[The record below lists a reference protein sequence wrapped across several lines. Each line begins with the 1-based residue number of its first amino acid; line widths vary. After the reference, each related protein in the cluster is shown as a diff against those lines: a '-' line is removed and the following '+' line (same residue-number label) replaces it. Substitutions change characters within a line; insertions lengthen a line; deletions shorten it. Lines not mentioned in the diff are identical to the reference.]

1 MKHVVITG
9 SNRGIGLAFCRH
21 YLAQGFRVSAACRH
35 PDSASDLKALS
46 GELSVFSLDLASES
60 SIENFASQLVDQSVD
75 LIVNNAGVYGG
86 TPQGLDDLSSKEWL
100 NTLNINAVAPIFLT
114 RSILNHIDSSQS
126 PKVAFLTSKMGSIAD
141 NTSGR
146 SYIYRSSK
154 AALNAA
160 AKSLAIDLSSHNIP
174 VVLLH
179 PGWVRTDMGGPN
191 GLIDTQESVAGM
203 AQVIDHLDMR
213 STGAF
218 FDYSGKEIPW

>member
-21 YLAQGFRVSAACRH
+21 YLSQGFRVSAACRN
-35 PDSASDLKALS
+35 PDSASDLNALG

-60 SIENFASQLVDQSVD
+60 SIEHFASQLVDQSVD
-75 LIVNNAGVYGG
+75 LIINNAGVYGG
-86 TPQGLDDLSSKEWL
+86 TPQGLEDLLSQEWL
-100 NTLNINAVAPIFLT
+100 NTLNINAIAPILLT
-114 RSILNHIDSSQS
+114 RSILKHIDSSQS

-160 AKSLAIDLSSHNIP
+160 AKSLAIDLSSHKIP

-203 AQVIDHLDMR
+203 AQVIEHLDMS
-213 STGAF
+213 STGSF
-218 FDYSGKEIPW
+218 FDYSGKTIPW